1 MTVQSLVI
9 YVLPQ
14 SCVGRGIYFFFFL
27 KPCKLE
33 EVINICIHKCPEI
46 PIQRKKERQ
55 NKILNSVVDQKK

>member
-1 MTVQSLVI
+1 MFCLKV
-9 YVLPQ
+9 VLE
-14 SCVGRGIYFFFFL
+14 GEFNLFFFL